1 VLTKPGT
8 GSSSSAEAAYRGENE
23 KIDVECSILFRAGLL
38 CAAACQDLFFFFHA
52 KLMHMWPLLLLAKYS
67 YNYARI
73 FLIKFR
79 YSLISL
85 LASA

>member
-38 CAAACQDLFFFFHA
+38 CAAACQDLFLFSCEINAHVA
-52 KLMHMWPLLLLAKYS
+52 VAV
-67 YNYARI
+67 AC
-73 FLIKFR
+73 
-79 YSLISL
+79 
-85 LASA
+85 